1 MAELFKPEVRD
12 TGGTN
17 VTAYTPPSID
27 YSGAISNIGQ
37 IFRTATEEPEV
48 KAPTE
53 AERKAEAL
61 RIVSANMLKIDQI
74 EDPTRKAVSFKS
86 LQQNAYR
93 EYPMYVDDLNKFFGE
108 VSGEIY
114 PSTGMSLEDINRDNR
129 LKWAQESPEG
139 KLAVSK
145 AMIQA
150 PGDVETQQLM
160 IDAAYYKQQTDDAKA
175 AEIKKRVGD
184 KKDLFELENR
194 PLLQGYADEQY
205 TQIFNKANIEAV
217 LKSGET
223 PSLSLIDAVK
233 AEKATVL
240 AAITQK
246 INRYGLDPSSVK
258 PENFVTQFDALIGM
272 LEANST
278 IVDRE
283 FKNRANTDWVKSF
296 SNSSFMIQ
304 QWAAGKV
311 DPATFNWWLV
321 NGGGEEEFLKITN
334 NSVGAAAKNGTN
346 PESMAP
352 ALSDG
357 SPTDSASTFA
367 SRYESAFSR
376 ESLLKTFDAKPAWK
390 PVVDSGLKTIQNYKL
405 EGESPEFMEAS
416 HRAITSMFM
425 VSLPEIDKAHDSMKP
440 FNLKKL
446 LSDKTF
452 LIADSMSKSMPD
464 KGMGMYNVINT
475 YSINAANVLVNNFR
489 NQMETIK
496 DTEYVPFNIEVD
508 EFGNLELVVNPE
520 AARLDPTLKKAMGS
534 FRYETKPIGGRGTQR
549 LAVEQAPTETDP
561 KKILSNYVSVLEGS
575 NARQILDI
583 VEAMSILTRTNKKI
597 PDSIKQGRDV
607 TTILMQGLN
616 NGNL

>member
-1 MAELFKPEVRD
+1 MAELFRPEVKD
-12 TGGTN
+12 TGGSN
-17 VTAYTPPSID
+17 ITAYTPPSMD
-27 YSGAISNIGQ
+27 YSKVISNIGQ
-37 IFRTATEEPEV
+37 IFRTAMEEPKIEV

-61 RIVSANMLKIDQI
+61 RNVSANMLKIDQI
-74 EDPTRKAVSFKS
+74 EDPTRKAVTFKS

-114 PSTGMSLEDINRDNR
+114 PSTGMSLEEINRNNR
-129 LKWAQESPEG
+129 LKWAQEDPNG
-139 KLAVSK
+139 KLAVSE
-145 AMIQA
+145 AMMSA
-150 PGDVETQQLM
+150 PGDVEQQQLM
-160 IDAAYYKQQTDDAKA
+160 IDSAYYQHQTRESELASLQKEA
-175 AEIKKRVGD
+175 QG
-184 KKDLFELENR
+184 KKDIFELKAR
-194 PLLQGYADEQY
+194 PIFQSRADEEYQKMFKS
-205 TQIFNKANIEAV
+205 QNIEAI
-217 LKSGET
+217 LKSGES
-223 PSLSLIDAVK
+223 PSLALVDAAK
-233 AEKATVL
+233 AQRAFVL
-240 AAITQK
+240 GAITAD
-246 INRYGLDPSSVK
+246 INKNGLDPTTVK
-258 PENFVTQFDALIGM
+258 PETFMTQFDALISM

-321 NGGGEEEFLKITN
+321 NGGGEKEFLEITN
-334 NSVGAAAKNGTN
+334 NGVGAAAKNGTN

-367 SRYESAFSR
+367 SRYESVFSR

-425 VSLPEIDKAHDSMKP
+425 VSLPEIDKAQDSMKP
-440 FNLKKL
+440 FNMKKL

-452 LIADSMSKSMPD
+452 MIADSLSKSMPD

-475 YSINAANVLVNNFR
+475 YSINSANVLVNNFR

-520 AARLDPTLKKAMGS
+520 AARLDPTLKKAMGA
-534 FRYETKPIGGRGTQR
+534 FRYETKAKGARATER
-549 LAVEQAPTETDP
+549 LAIEQAPTETDP
-561 KKILSNYVSVLEGS
+561 KKILANYVSLMEGS
-575 NARQILDI
+575 NVNQILDI
-583 VEAMSILTRTNKKI
+583 IESLKVLAKTSKKI
-597 PDSIKQGRDV
+597 PDNVKQGRDAM
-607 TTILMQGLN
+607 TIIQQGLQ
-616 NGNL
+616 

>member
-12 TGGTN
+12 VGGTN
-17 VTAYTPPSID
+17 VTAYTPPSMD
-27 YSGAISNIGQ
+27 YSGFISNVGGL
-37 IFRTATEEPEV
+37 FRDTTEKEV
-48 KAPTE
+48 KGPTE
-53 AERKAEAL
+53 AEKKMEAL
-61 RIVSANMLKIDQI
+61 RNVSANMMKIDQI
-74 EDPTRKAVSFKS
+74 EDPTRKAVAFKS
-86 LQQNAYR
+86 LQQNSYR
-93 EYPMYVDDLNKFFGE
+93 EYPVYVDDLNKFFGE

-114 PSTGMSLEDINRDNR
+114 PATGMSLEDINRDNR

-139 KLAVSK
+139 KLAISE
-145 AMIQA
+145 AMMSA

-160 IDAAYYKQQTDDAKA
+160 IDSAYFNQQKFEADMASIQK
-175 AEIKKRVGD
+175 ESQGR
-184 KKDLFELENR
+184 KDMFELKAR
-194 PLLQGYADEQY
+194 PMIQGKADEEYQK
-205 TQIFNKANIEAV
+205 IFKEKNIEAL

-223 PSLSLIDAVK
+223 PSLALIDAVK
-233 AEKATVL
+233 VQRSFVL
-240 AAITQK
+240 SSITSE
-246 INRYGLDPSSVK
+246 INKNGLDPTTVK
-258 PENFVTQFDALIGM
+258 PENFMTQFDSLISM

-283 FKNRANTDWVKSF
+283 FKNRENTNWAKTF
-296 SNSSFMIQ
+296 TNSSFMIR

-321 NGGGEEEFLKITN
+321 NGGGEEEFMRLTE
-334 NSVGAAAKNGTN
+334 SGVGAAALNGTS
-346 PESMAP
+346 PASMGP

-367 SRYESAFSR
+367 SRYESTFSR
-376 ESLLKTFDAKPAWK
+376 ESLLNTFDAKPAWK
-390 PVVDSGLKTIQNYKL
+390 PIVDSGLKTVQNYKL

-425 VSLPEIDKAHDSMKP
+425 VSLPEIDKAQDSMKP
-440 FNLKKL
+440 FNMKKL

-452 LIADSMSKSMPD
+452 MIADSMSKSMPD

-520 AARLDPTLKKAMGS
+520 AARLDPTLKKAMGA
-534 FRYETKPIGGRGTQR
+534 FRYETKDAGRKGAQSI
-549 LAVEQAPTETDP
+549 AVEQMPTETDP
-561 KKILSNYVSVLEGS
+561 KKILSNYASLMEGS
-575 NARQILDI
+575 NARQVLDI
-583 VEAMSILTRTNKKI
+583 VESLGVLVRTSKKI
-597 PDSIKQGRDV
+597 PDSVKQGRDAMR
-607 TTILMQGLN
+607 IIQQGLQ
-616 NGNL
+616 

>member
-12 TGGTN
+12 TGGSN
-17 VTAYTPPSID
+17 ITAYTPPSMD
-27 YSGAISNIGQ
+27 YSGVISNIGQ
-37 IFRTATEEPEV
+37 IFRTAMEEPEI
-48 KAPTE
+48 KSPTE

-61 RIVSANMLKIDQI
+61 RNVSANMLKIDQI
-74 EDPTRKAVSFKS
+74 EDPTRKAVTFKS

-114 PSTGMSLEDINRDNR
+114 PSTGMSLEEINRNNR
-129 LKWAQESPEG
+129 LKWAQEDPNG
-139 KLAVSK
+139 KLAVSE
-145 AMIQA
+145 AMMSA
-150 PGDVETQQLM
+150 PGDVEQQQLM
-160 IDAAYYKQQTDDAKA
+160 IDSAYYQQQRFESEIAT
-175 AEIKKRVGD
+175 IKKEAEG
-184 KKDLFELENR
+184 KKDLFELRAR
-194 PLLQGYADEQY
+194 PVFQSRADEEYQKMFKS
-205 TQIFNKANIEAV
+205 QNIEAI
-217 LKSGET
+217 LKSGES
-223 PSLSLIDAVK
+223 PSLALIDAAK
-233 AEKATVL
+233 AQRAFVL
-240 AAITQK
+240 GAITAD
-246 INRYGLDPSSVK
+246 INKNGLDPTTVK
-258 PENFVTQFDALIGM
+258 PETFMTQFDALIGM

-321 NGGGEEEFLKITN
+321 NGGGEKEFLEITN
-334 NSVGAAAKNGTN
+334 NGVGAAAKNGTN
-346 PESMAP
+346 PESMGP

-367 SRYESAFSR
+367 SRYESVFSR

-425 VSLPEIDKAHDSMKP
+425 VSLPEIDKAQDSMKP
-440 FNLKKL
+440 FNMKKL

-452 LIADSMSKSMPD
+452 MIADSLSKSMPD
-464 KGMGMYNVINT
+464 KGMGMYNVINE
-475 YSINAANVLVNNFR
+475 YSKVSAAVLVNNFI
-489 NQMETIK
+489 NQMDVIK

-508 EFGNLELVVNPE
+508 EFGNLELVVNPA
-520 AARLDPTLKKAMGS
+520 AARLDPTLKKAMGA
-534 FRYETKPIGGRGTQR
+534 FRYETRARGPVIVT
-549 LAVEQAPTETDP
+549 EQMPTETDP
-561 KKILSNYVSVLEGS
+561 KKILANYASLMEGS
-575 NARQILDI
+575 NVNQILDI
-583 VEAMSILTRTNKKI
+583 IESLKVLAKTSKKI
-597 PDSIKQGRDV
+597 PDSVKQGRDAM
-607 TTILMQGLN
+607 TIIQQGLQ
-616 NGNL
+616 